1 MLTYADGPRCKGL
14 RFEMINVARE
24 RGKTLGVDVLGFEQA
39 LTISIHEKGVG
50 GDFPTA
56 SITATAS
63 LSACA
68 RICVLLTL

>member
-14 RFEMINVARE
+14 RFEMINVVRE

-68 RICVLLTL
+68 RICVLLPL